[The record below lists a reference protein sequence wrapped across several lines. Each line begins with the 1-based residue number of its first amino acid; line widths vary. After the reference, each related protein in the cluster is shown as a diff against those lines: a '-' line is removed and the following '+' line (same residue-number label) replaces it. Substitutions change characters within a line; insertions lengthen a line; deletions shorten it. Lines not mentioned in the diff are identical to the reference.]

1 MILSTDK
8 DMLTSYLAPFKVGD
22 GSTIT
27 TECFNASDT
36 HKFNKRFPC
45 HSSSTFEDEAC
56 SKKNSMKLP
65 SVR

>member
-45 HSSSTFEDEAC
+45 HSSSTFGDEAC
-56 SKKNSMKLP
+56 SKKNFMKLP